1 MARFTRYW
9 TAWIGAERS
18 KKGKSLFEL
27 ADRGNG
33 GESVNIKLIAH
44 TQLSKRFFNE
54 NIESYLKN
62 SELKWTTDGQIVSL
76 TAIRTCYSPNK
87 PSEIVEKEGEKYFGR
102 TASDGQGGTEADRL
116 FRQIVASKHTS
127 TLEHIT
133 FTFAIEGISRAC
145 LAQLTR
151 HRVGFSYSVQSQR
164 YCKFGSNDKT
174 GGFDY
179 VVPESVK
186 GDKYVTID
194 DGKQI
199 PASDYYVACMK
210 TIQRMYDDL
219 RAAGIAGEDS
229 RMVLPNAATCNLVMT
244 ANLRAL
250 LDFYSKRRKGRGAQ
264 AEIANLAEK
273 LREEVTKVES
283 WTDQFFEVV

>member
-1 MARFTRYW
+1 M
-9 TAWIGAERS
+9 
-18 KKGKSLFEL
+18 
-27 ADRGNG
+27 N
-33 GESVNIKLIAH
+33 VKLLAH
-44 TQLSKRFFNE
+44 TQLSEEFYDTFDEYDGILRYDGNK
-54 NIESYLKN
+54 LDKMGV
-62 SELKWTTDGQIVSL
+62 TDGQAVAL
-76 TAIRTCYSPNK
+76 TAIRTCYSANK
-87 PSEIVEKEGEKYFGR
+87 PTEILHKEGDKYFNR
-102 TASDGQGGTEADRL
+102 PATDGKGGTDAERL
-116 FRQIVASKHTS
+116 FRHIVSSGHLS
-127 TLEHIT
+127 TLEHLS
-133 FTFAIEGISRAC
+133 FTFAIEGVSRAL

-194 DGKQI
+194 NGKQI

-229 RMVLPNAATCNLVMT
+229 RMVLPNAAATNLVVT

-250 LDFYSKRRKGRGAQ
+250 LDFYSKRRKGRGSQ
-264 AEIANLAEK
+264 WEIADLAEK
-273 LREEVTKVES
+273 LRAAVVAVEP
-283 WTDQFFEVV
+283 WTDAFFEQA